1 MVTSAAYFCNE
12 FVKPAIETPPLPA
25 LPTGALLGGGPGQGF
40 SPTPLSNTGLHCQD
54 SQLFSRIDY
63 LTCIVP
69 VADGSTVYSLLQDI
83 ATQYKDSMTYHWEQ
97 GKFIGRQFANWA
109 NSTHHGIVAEWNLP
123 GENDDLG
130 SLRFTLSG
138 GLLERCEV
146 PDTVR
151 LIHRLI
157 HIHGAKINRIDLTV
171 DDYSRSMKPEYIREA
186 NKAGNYSGY
195 RKGNFQYITDDNGDC
210 YSAGWTIYLG
220 SRTSDKYVRY
230 YNAKKKHGID
240 AFRYEV
246 EYKHELANVIANAI
260 ANTIAKDNA
269 KYNSSMIAKN
279 KVNETLSSM
288 ICEFI
293 IGNTAFIDRTSADR
307 LSRSAPLPFWH
318 DFVTRMGGKGTK
330 LSPPTIKPTM
340 ERAIAWLER
349 SVAGTLAMV
358 AQYVGSDK
366 IAYIRSLAAAGRE
379 RMGVR
384 HTSMLNAA
392 KLEPTREYPI
402 ENGFVYEMV

>member
-1 MVTSAAYFCNE
+1 MVTSAASFCNE
-12 FVKPAIETPPLPA
+12 SVKPAIETPPFLA
-25 LPTGALLGGGPGQGF
+25 LPTGALLGGSPGQGF
-40 SPTPLSNTGLHCQD
+40 SSTPLSNTGLHCKD
-54 SQLFSRIDY
+54 PELFSRIDY

-69 VADGSTVYSLLQDI
+69 VADASTVYSLLQDI
-83 ATQYKDSMTYHWEQ
+83 ASQYKDSIEYFWER
-97 GKFIGRQFANWA
+97 GHFIGRQFSHQAR
-109 NSTHHGIVAEWNLP
+109 SVHGIVAQWNLP
-123 GENDDLG
+123 GDNDDPG

-157 HIHGAKINRIDLTV
+157 HMYGGKFNRIDLTV
-171 DDYSRSMKPEYIREA
+171 DDFSRLMLPEYIREA

-195 RKGNFQYITDDNGDC
+195 RKGNFQYLTDDNGDC

-230 YNAKKKHGID
+230 YNAKPKHGID

-246 EYKHELANVIANAI
+246 EYKDDAANMIATAI

-269 KYNSSMIAKN
+269 KYNSSMIAKI
-279 KVNETLSSM
+279 KVNETLSSL
-288 ICEFI
+288 ICALI
-293 IGNTAFIDRTSADR
+293 IGNTAFVDRTNADR
-307 LSRSAPLPFWH
+307 LSRSVPLPFWQ
-318 DFVTRMGGKGTK
+318 DFVTRMGGKGTR
-330 LSPPTIKPTM
+330 LSPPIIKPTM

-358 AQYVGSDK
+358 SQYVGSDK
-366 IAYIRSLAAAGRE
+366 ISYIRSLAAAGRE
-379 RMGVR
+379 RMGAR

-392 KLEPTREYPI
+392 RLEPTREYPI
-402 ENGFVYEMV
+402 EGGFVYEVI

>member
-1 MVTSAAYFCNE
+1 MVSSTDFFCNE
-12 FVKPAIETPPLPA
+12 FLSTPEGKEAGVFPGSAGGSPVVSPA
-25 LPTGALLGGGPGQGF
+25 GF
-40 SPTPLSNTGLHCQD
+40 SSTPASNTGLHCQD
-54 SQLFSRIDY
+54 PQLFSRIDY
-63 LTCIVP
+63 LTCLVP
-69 VADGSTVYSLLQDI
+69 IADASTVFSLLQDI
-83 ATQYKDSMTYHWEQ
+83 ASQYKDSIEYSWER
-97 GKFIGRQFANWA
+97 GYFIGRQFSHHAR
-109 NSTHHGIVAEWNLP
+109 SVHGIAAQWNLP
-123 GENDDLG
+123 GDNDDLG

-138 GLLERCEV
+138 GLLERCDV

-151 LIHRLI
+151 LLHRLI

-171 DDYSRSMKPEYIREA
+171 DDFSRSMLPEYIRDA
-186 NKAGNYSGY
+186 NQAGNYSGY

-220 SRTSDKYVRY
+220 SRTSDKFVRY
-230 YNAKKKHGID
+230 YNAKIKHGID

-246 EYKHELANVIANAI
+246 EYKDETANVIANAI

-279 KVNETLSSM
+279 KVDETLSSM
-288 ICEFI
+288 LCALI
-293 IGNTAFIDRTSADR
+293 IGKTAFIDRTNADR
-307 LSRSAPLPFWH
+307 LSRSVPLPFWQ
-318 DFVTRMGGKGTK
+318 DFVTRMGGKGIR

-358 AQYVGSDK
+358 SQYVGADK
-366 IAYIRSLAAAGRE
+366 ISYIRSLAAAGRE
-379 RMGVR
+379 RMGAR

-392 KLEPTREYPI
+392 RLEPTREYPI
-402 ENGFVYEMV
+402 ENGFVYEVV

>member
-54 SQLFSRIDY
+54 SQLFSRIDW

-97 GKFIGRQFANWA
+97 GKFVGRQFANWA
-109 NSTHHGIVAEWNLP
+109 KSNHGIVAEWNLP

-130 SLRFTLSG
+130 SLRIALSG
-138 GLLERCEV
+138 GLLERCDV

-151 LIHRLI
+151 LMHRFA
-157 HIHGAKINRIDLTV
+157 HIYGAKFNRIDLAV
-171 DDYSRSMKPEYIREA
+171 DDYSRAMLPEYICDA
-186 NKAGNYSGY
+186 HQAGNYTGY
-195 RKGNFQYITDDNGDC
+195 RNFKYTTDFNGDC
-210 YSAGWTIYLG
+210 YSAGWTINLG
-220 SRTSDKYVRY
+220 ARESDRYVRY
-230 YNAKKKHGID
+230 YNAKPMHGTD

-246 EYKHELANVIANAI
+246 EYKDEIANVIANAI

-269 KYNSSMIAKN
+269 KYNSSAIAKA
-279 KVNETLSSM
+279 KVDATLSSM
-288 ICEFI
+288 ICELI
-293 IGNTAFIDRTSADR
+293 VGNISFIDRASGCRA
-307 LSRSAPLPFWH
+307 SRCAPLPFWH
-318 DFVTRMGGKGTK
+318 DFVTRMGGKGIR
-330 LSPPTIKPTM
+330 LSPSIIKPTM

-358 AQYVGSDK
+358 SEYVGADK

-379 RMGVR
+379 RMGAR
-384 HTSMLNAA
+384 HTSMLQAA

>member
-40 SPTPLSNTGLHCQD
+40 SSTPLSNTGLHCQD
-54 SQLFSRIDY
+54 SQLFSRIDW

-83 ATQYKDSMTYHWEQ
+83 ASQYKDSIEYSWER
-97 GKFIGRQFANWA
+97 GHFVGRQFANQA
-109 NSTHHGIVAEWNLP
+109 RSVHGICAQWNLP
-123 GENDDLG
+123 EENDDLG

-171 DDYSRSMKPEYIREA
+171 DDYSRAMLPEYIREA
-186 NKAGNYSGY
+186 NKVGNYSGY
-195 RKGNFQYITDDNGDC
+195 RKKNFQYITDDNGDC

-220 SRTSDKYVRY
+220 SRTSDKFVRY
-230 YNAKKKHGID
+230 YNAKIKHGID

-246 EYKHELANVIANAI
+246 EYKGEIANVIANAI

-288 ICEFI
+288 ICELI

-318 DFVTRMGGKGTK
+318 DFVTRMGGKGLK

-358 AQYVGSDK
+358 SEYVGADK
-366 IAYIRSLAAAGRE
+366 IAYIRSLAAAGRQ
-379 RMGVR
+379 RMGAR
-384 HTSMLNAA
+384 HTSMLQAA

>member
-12 FVKPAIETPPLPA
+12 FVKPAIVEDAACVPS
-25 LPTGALLGGGPGQGF
+25 LLGGLVAANSKGF
-40 SPTPLSNTGLHCQD
+40 LATPVSNTGLTCLD

-63 LTCIVP
+63 LTAIVP
-69 VADGSTVYSLLQDI
+69 VADASTVYSLLESI
-83 ATQYKDSMTYHWEQ
+83 ALQYKDSIEYSWER
-97 GKFIGRQFANWA
+97 GHFIGRQFSNQGR
-109 NSTHHGIVAEWNLP
+109 SVHGISAQWNLP

-138 GLLERCEV
+138 GLLERCDV

-171 DDYSRSMKPEYIREA
+171 DDFSRSMLPEYIRDA
-186 NKAGNYSGY
+186 NQAGNYSGY
-195 RKGNFQYITDDNGDC
+195 RSGNFQYITDDNGDC

-220 SRTSDKYVRY
+220 SRTSDKFVRY
-230 YNAKKKHGID
+230 YNARIKHGID

-246 EYKHELANVIANAI
+246 EYKNESANVIANAI

-269 KYNSSMIAKN
+269 KYNSSMIAKM
-279 KVNETLSSM
+279 KVDETLSSL
-288 ICEFI
+288 ICELI
-293 IGNTAFIDRTSADR
+293 IGNTAFIDRSNADR

-318 DFVTRMGGKGTK
+318 DFVTRMGGKGTR
-330 LSPPTIKPTM
+330 LSPPIIKPTM
-340 ERAIAWLER
+340 ERSIAWLER

-358 AQYVGSDK
+358 SQYVGADK
-366 IAYIRSLAAAGRE
+366 FSYIRSLAALGIE
-379 RMGVR
+379 KMGAR
-384 HTSMLNAA
+384 HTSMLSAA

>member
-1 MVTSAAYFCNE
+1 MVTSAANFCNE
-12 FVKPAIETPPLPA
+12 FLTIPEGKGAGVFPGSAGGSPAPSPV
-25 LPTGALLGGGPGQGF
+25 GF

-54 SQLFSRIDY
+54 SHLFSRIDW

-83 ATQYKDSMTYHWEQ
+83 ASQYKDSVEYFWER
-97 GKFIGRQFANWA
+97 GHFVGRQFANQA
-109 NSTHHGIVAEWNLP
+109 RSVHGICAQWNLP
-123 GENDDLG
+123 GENGDAG

-138 GLLERCEV
+138 GLLERCDV
-146 PDTVR
+146 ADTVR
-151 LIHRLI
+151 LMHRLI

-171 DDYSRSMKPEYIREA
+171 DDYSRAMLPQYIRDA

-220 SRTSDKYVRY
+220 SRTSDKFVRY
-230 YNAKKKHGID
+230 YNAKIKHGID

-246 EYKHELANVIANAI
+246 EYKDEIANAIANAI

-293 IGNTAFIDRTSADR
+293 IGNTAFIDRTSGDR

-318 DFVTRMGGKGTK
+318 DFVTRMGGKGVK

-340 ERAIAWLER
+340 ERAISWLER
-349 SVAGTLAMV
+349 SVAATLAMV

-366 IAYIRSLAAAGRE
+366 NTYFRSLAAAGRE
-379 RMGVR
+379 RMGAR